1 METKPRNIG
10 SLIGGI
16 LLIALGF
23 LALLAQVFKGVDF
36 WGMFWPFI
44 VIGVGA
50 MFFVGMVTGG
60 KATAP
65 LAIPGSIITI
75 IGLMLFLQNIT
86 GYWESWSYGWT
97 VILMA
102 VGLGIYIA
110 GVWAGDPDQRASGI
124 KVLRIGAI
132 MFIIFGAFFEMIFQS
147 FALSRY
153 IFPVALILL
162 GLYLIFRR
170 AGFPSAKKDGDQSN
184 NISSTL

>member
-1 METKPRNIG
+1 
-10 SLIGGI
+10 
-16 LLIALGF
+16 
-23 LALLAQVFKGVDF
+23 
-36 WGMFWPFI
+36 
-44 VIGVGA
+44 
-50 MFFVGMVTGG
+50 
-60 KATAP
+60 
-65 LAIPGSIITI
+65 
-75 IGLMLFLQNIT
+75 MLFLQNIT
-86 GYWESWSYGWT
+86 GYWQSWSYGWT
-97 VILMA
+97 AILMA